1 MVKDLTKG
9 NIFRTISLFALPI
22 FFGNILQQLYSIVDT
37 LIVGLFIGEDALAA
51 VGSTFPMIYMLVS
64 IIIGFTMG
72 CSIIISQYYGAGKI
86 KETKQVIFTSLVFLS
101 FIAIIMSIGGYFLT
115 DFLLKIVKTPPN
127 IAAMAGTYLRIYFF
141 GLIFIFLYNTFA
153 SIFQALGDSRTPLY
167 FLIFS
172 TIVNILLDYIF
183 VVYFKLGVA
192 GVAWAT
198 VIAQAFA
205 ALLCFVYSWKY
216 VPMLRFSSEE
226 LVFSWKQL
234 GQIIHYGVPA
244 SIQQMIFSLE
254 VVFVQR
260 IINTYGST
268 VIAGYTAANKIT
280 NLGFMPMFAI
290 SNAVATFT
298 AQNIGAGKLDRV
310 TKGFFGGVLMGALAA
325 ILVMLTIFTKGK
337 DFIGIFLDSS
347 KSAAAIQIGV
357 EYASIIGL
365 FFVLISFQLV
375 LEGFLRGAG
384 DMRMVTISALTAM
397 FVHIGLAYLLTYNI
411 GRTGVWWSE
420 GISWGAGMLVALYA
434 YVRGSWKTKGVLA
447 RNI

>member
-9 NIFRTISLFALPI
+9 NIYLTISLFALPI
-22 FFGNILQQLYSIVDT
+22 FFGNILQQLYSIADT
-37 LIVGLFIGEDALAA
+37 LIVGLFLGEDALAA
-51 VGSTFPMIYMLVS
+51 VGSSFPMIYMLIA

-72 CSIIISQYYGAGKI
+72 CSVIISQYYGAGKMN
-86 KETKQVIFTSLVFLS
+86 ETKQVIFTSLVFLS
-101 FIAIIMSIGGYFLT
+101 VIAIIMSISGYFLT
-115 DFLLKIVKTPPN
+115 DYLLELVNTPAN
-127 IAAMAGTYLRIYFF
+127 IIDMAGTYLRIYFL
-141 GLIFIFLYNTFA
+141 GLIFIFLYNTLA

-172 TIVNILLDYIF
+172 TAMNILLDYIF

-205 ALLCFVYSWKY
+205 AVLCFIYSWKY
-216 VPMLRFSSEE
+216 VPMLRFSSAE
-226 LVFSWKQL
+226 LVFSWKHL
-234 GQIIHYGVPA
+234 RQIIHYGVPA

-254 VVFVQR
+254 IVFVQR
-260 IINTYGST
+260 IINNYGST

-280 NLGFMPMFAI
+280 SIGFMPMFAI

-298 AQNIGAGKLDRV
+298 AQNIGAGRLDRV
-310 TKGFFGGVLMGALAA
+310 KKGFYGGISMAALTASL
-325 ILVMLTIFTKGK
+325 IMLLIYTRGK
-337 DFIGIFLDSS
+337 EFIGIFLDTT
-347 KSAAAIQIGV
+347 KSAAAIQIGF
-357 EYASIIGL
+357 EYASIIG
-365 FFVLISFQLV
+365 FFFILIGIQLV

-384 DMRMVTISALTAM
+384 DMRMVTIAALTAM
-397 FVHIGLAYLLTYNI
+397 LVHLGLAYLLTFSV

-434 YVRGSWKTKGVLA
+434 YARGNWKTKGVLTKKC
-447 RNI
+447 